1 MNKMKIKELVEKE
14 LIHEQDAAIEALQ
27 NNIKSKMLLKKNL
40 SKQIA
45 AIRAQI
51 AQIRARNIGS

>member
-1 MNKMKIKELVEKE
+1 MNMKIKELVGKE
-14 LIHEQDAAIEALQ
+14 LIQEQDAAIEALQ

-40 SKQIA
+40 SKQVA

-51 AQIRARNIGS
+51 AQLRMRNIR